1 VVGIKSTCI
10 NPSTSLPNQLLLNI
24 LRCPLCKGMLSP
36 QQDHL
41 ACSPCQKSYPIV
53 LGIPDL
59 RVYEDPIIPLQ
70 DDYRKAEML
79 QARAEELSFA
89 ELVRY
94 YWSFPTY
101 PPTPPDLSERFIRH
115 VLTDEQRIVEGYK
128 DKIGRG
134 ESFLEVGCGTAAS
147 VKVAQ
152 QSFAFAVGCDVAFRW
167 LIVARKRLNEAGLPA
182 NLVCCCAD
190 YLPFPDD
197 CFDSVASISLLE
209 HVPAAGTVIEEQARV
224 TKSGGRVF
232 VWTTNR
238 FSLAP
243 EPHVRL
249 WGVGFMPRR
258 LMPVYVKWRRDMAYE
273 RKHLMSCF
281 ELRRLFRNA
290 GLKPLRFSLP
300 TVTEADWGNLG
311 RLERL
316 GARLYTWLAKFPPFR
331 GLLIIFAPAIQA
343 VATRNASARG
353 RSS

>member
-1 VVGIKSTCI
+1 MPNHS
-10 NPSTSLPNQLLLNI
+10 SSSLPNQMLLNV
-24 LRCPLCKGMLSP
+24 LRCPVCKGALSQRLNQLDCP
-36 QQDHL
+36 
-41 ACSPCQKSYPIV
+41 SCQKSYPIV

-70 DDYRKAEML
+70 DDYRKAELL
-79 QARAEELSFA
+79 QARAEDLSFA
-89 ELVRY
+89 ELMRY

-101 PPTPPDLSERFIRH
+101 PPTPPHLSERFIRH
-115 VLTDEQRIVEGYK
+115 VLTDEQRIIEGYK

-134 ESFLEVGCGTAAS
+134 ESFLEVGCGTAAA

-152 QSFAFAVGCDVAFRW
+152 QSFPFAVGCDVAFRW

-190 YLPFPDD
+190 YLPFSDG
-197 CFDSVASISLLE
+197 CFDSVASVSLLE
-209 HVPAAGTVIEEQARV
+209 HVPGVGSVVDEQARI

-249 WGVGFMPRR
+249 WGVGFLPRR

-281 ELRRLFRNA
+281 ELRRLFGKA

-300 TVTEADWGNLG
+300 AVTEADWNNLG
-311 RLERL
+311 TLERL
-316 GARLYTWLAKFPPFR
+316 GAWLYTWLAKFPPFR
-331 GLLIIFAPAIQA
+331 ALLIIVAPALQA
-343 VATRNASARG
+343 VAVRDNAARG
-353 RSS
+353 RDSRSS